1 MFSLGLSVKFL
12 SFPRN
17 RLSATRRETQ
27 ISTELPFQQ
36 DSNSSKYAQVTFHP
50 KNPKIDPVL
59 PLSKAR
65 QGLAMCKTYHAGLFV
80 IVTKRE
86 RERDTARPHARSRY
100 DP

>member
-1 MFSLGLSVKFL
+1 MELS
-12 SFPRN
+12 
-17 RLSATRRETQ
+17 
-27 ISTELPFQQ
+27 FQQ

-65 QGLAMCKTYHAGLFV
+65 QGLAMCKGKTYHAELLV

-86 RERDTARPHARSRY
+86 KETLHAHTLDRVTILNCGQ
-100 DP
+100 DNCT